1 MKPVSFILSQ
11 LEAAMSIL
19 NARHILL
26 LKKCFQEGINRNKK
40 KKVPSLPKHK
50 LSKNVYIKYPFS
62 NSLCHKVAN
71 RNCLIIIMNDT
82 VQHIKQIK
90 FIN

>member
-40 KKVPSLPKHK
+40 KRFHHYRNTSFLKMSTLNIHSVIRY
-50 LSKNVYIKYPFS
+50 VIKS
-62 NSLCHKVAN
+62 QTEIAL
-71 RNCLIIIMNDT
+71 LLL
-82 VQHIKQIK
+82 
-90 FIN
+90 